1 VAFASPTLKARFT
14 GDRRRTTIY
23 NALVPTRTAAAS
35 KIEIIRAHNLAQI
48 PWLVHGFSTRIGG
61 FSQVYGG
68 RSLNLGYTHDD
79 SREAV
84 ERNRAAFLAAIGTA
98 DWPLLGV
105 RQIHSDLIWP
115 GEDHHPPAGDGLVT
129 GTAGIL
135 LTVRTADCHPIL
147 LVDVRKRAVVTLH
160 AGWRGTLRRIAEK
173 GVGEMRRWFNSR
185 PEDLRAAIGPGI
197 HVCCYEVG
205 EDVREQFQSQFTY
218 SNALFTE
225 TKETDAIRERYP
237 LLFLTAR
244 APGHIEPMLP
254 VKIRL
259 DLVEANRRQL
269 LAAGLRA
276 RHISAS
282 TLCTACRTDLLFSH
296 RAERGKTG
304 RMMAAIGI
312 LEPGRGAI
320 ATE

>member
-1 VAFASPTLKARFT
+1 VR
-14 GDRRRTTIY
+14 
-23 NALVPTRTAAAS
+23 TRTAADS
-35 KIEIIRAHNLAQI
+35 KIEIIRADNLAKT
-48 PWLVHGFSTRIGG
+48 PWLVHGFSTRLGG
-61 FSQVYGG
+61 YSAVYGG
-68 RSLNLGYTHDD
+68 FSLNLGYTHND

-84 ERNRAAFLAAIGTA
+84 KRNRAAFMTAMGTP

-105 RQIHSDLIWP
+105 RQIHSDLIWRA
-115 GEDHHPPAGDGLVT
+115 EDQHPSAGDGLLS

-147 LVDVRKRAVVTLH
+147 LVDVKKRAVAALH
-160 AGWRGTLRRIAEK
+160 AGWRGTLKRIAEK
-173 GVGEMRRWFNSR
+173 GVGEMRRWFGSR

-205 EDVREQFQSQFTY
+205 EEVREQFQAQFTY
-218 SNALFTE
+218 ADTLFTE

-269 LAAGLRA
+269 LAAGMRA
-276 RHISAS
+276 ADISAS
-282 TLCTACRTDLLFSH
+282 GLCTGCRTDLLFSH
-296 RAERGKTG
+296 RAEKGNTG
-304 RMMAAIGI
+304 RMIAAIGI
-312 LEPGRGAI
+312 FD
-320 ATE
+320 